1 MPISSQ
7 PNDAFNSPIT
17 LPPVTRSQT
26 PAPTPAQQPTP
37 PSDPQR
43 SAQSDATKLHWQDN
57 APPPPAPSECIL
69 AARQIVKSYS
79 IGNQERRILDEVDF
93 SLRPAECV
101 FLMGPS
107 GSGKTTLLSIL
118 GMLLSPNSG
127 QLYFGGLRVD
137 QISPEQRTE
146 IRRKCIGFVFQRLQ
160 LINALDALDNVAIP
174 VTLSGTPLSEARTQA
189 AELLCRVGLESHL
202 NALPGSMSPG
212 QCQRVAMARAVIHRP
227 PLVLADEPTAA
238 LDGQSGEAVMQLLRE
253 LTQERGLST
262 VVVTHDH
269 RMEKFADRIYRLDNG
284 RFQ

>member
-7 PNDAFNSPIT
+7 TNETFTGTVT
-17 LPPVTRSQT
+17 LPAISTVDPPNKNQTAASDVASLKSSDRST
-26 PAPTPAQQPTP
+26 AQ
-37 PSDPQR
+37 
-43 SAQSDATKLHWQDN
+43 WQDIEE
-57 APPPPAPSECIL
+57 PLPAPSDCIL

-79 IGNQERRILDEVDF
+79 IGNHERRVLDQVDF

-127 QLYFGGLRVD
+127 ELYFGGLRVD
-137 QISPEQRTE
+137 QISPDQRTE
-146 IRRKCIGFVFQRLQ
+146 IRRKCIGFVFQRFQ
-160 LINALDALDNVAIP
+160 LIDALDALDNVAIP
-174 VTLSGTPLSEARTQA
+174 VTLSGTSLNEARTQA

-238 LDGQSGEAVMQLLRE
+238 LDGKSGEAVMQLLRE

-269 RMEKFADRIYRLDNG
+269 RMEKFADRICRLDNG